1 MTTIYLVRHG
11 QASFGAESYD
21 KLSVSGEQQATLLG
35 QFFQKILKE
44 QPYVVAGSMQRHQQ
58 TAQLALAACFP
69 DTVIHTQSAWNEF
82 NHQQVFAQYEPRFN
96 DVEFL
101 KQESAKEKSPRA
113 YLAKIF
119 DGAINRWTGGDYHD
133 DYEETWPNFKQRVEI
148 EALQTLCHE
157 LAETK
162 PRYAVVFTSGGVI
175 SVAAGK
181 LLQLN
186 VNRTFALNWAI
197 TNTSLTTLRLV
208 GNEPQLL
215 SLNEHHFIKEHH
227 PELLTWI

>member
-21 KLSVSGEQQATLLG
+21 KLSTKGEQQATLIG
-35 QFFQKILKE
+35 QFFKKILKE

-58 TAQLALAACFP
+58 TAQLALAECFP
-69 DTVIHTQSAWNEF
+69 NTIIHTESVWNEF
-82 NHQQVFAQYEPRFN
+82 NHQQVFTQYEPRFN
-96 DVEFL
+96 DLDFL
-101 KQESAKEKSPRA
+101 KQETSKEKSPRA

-119 DGAINRWTGGDYHD
+119 DGAINRWTGGEHD
-133 DYEETWPNFKQRVEI
+133 HDYEETWPNFKHRIEI
-148 EALQTLCHE
+148 EALQQLCEE
-157 LAETK
+157 LANSN

-175 SVAAGK
+175 SVITGQ

-197 TNTSLTTLRLV
+197 TNTSLITLRLV
-208 GNEPQLL
+208 GDQPQLL
-215 SLNEHHFIKEHH
+215 SLNEHHFIKENH